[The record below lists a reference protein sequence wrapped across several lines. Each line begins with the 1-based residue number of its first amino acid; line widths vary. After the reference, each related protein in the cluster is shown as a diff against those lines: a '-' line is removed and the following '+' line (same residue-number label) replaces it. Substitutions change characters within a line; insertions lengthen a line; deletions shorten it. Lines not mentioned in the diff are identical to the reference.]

1 MRGGLGLVACG
12 IRGCYR
18 LCPPVNARALTN
30 RRESPADTGER
41 RQGKTGNRAA
51 KPRTPPRGG
60 NRPRGCDTLR
70 GVCRV
75 LARAGAERVAHIA
88 QSVERDLGKIEVT
101 GSIPVV
107 GSCESMAAAAVR
119 G

>member
-12 IRGCYR
+12 IRGCRR
-18 LCPPVNARALTN
+18 LCAPVGTRALTSRGISARDSEE
-30 RRESPADTGER
+30 RRRRDTGAAR
-41 RQGKTGNRAA
+41 LSRSCRRAA
-51 KPRTPPRGG
+51 ATGQEIAKPCAARAA
-60 NRPRGCDTLR
+60 CS
-70 GVCRV
+70 
-75 LARAGAERVAHIA
+75 RAGAERVAHIA

-107 GSCESMAAAAVR
+107 GSCQSMEAAAMR